1 MKISVAI
8 DSFIQKI
15 KRKFSDSAAATYT
28 GSYGSAKTGRTH
40 LDKFTEQ
47 VRRCFSFGKKRRSYL
62 SRQEKRKKY
71 YGIAAKIGGVLLCS
85 AFTVGIVWSP
95 VARYAK
101 TIEFFW
107 IKNIAIQGCTKV
119 SSADIREIA
128 GLDYMTSM
136 FDVDNEQLRAEF
148 VRQHWVRDARID
160 KIWPDKI
167 SISIEEHTAAALLVQ
182 GDPGKEK
189 MVYINKNGKVIAP
202 VVPGDNL
209 DYPVVTGKNTMPEEE
224 REMLYEDAVAF
235 LHLIGRNNPNL
246 PAQLVSEI
254 NFDSSEG
261 LIVRLVDYPFPI
273 FFGRGEVKKK
283 YRQLRKVLA
292 VLYKKQRNSVDI
304 NHVSFIRMEYY
315 DDKVLVAQSN

>member
-1 MKISVAI
+1 MKISETI

-15 KRKFSDSAAATYT
+15 KRKFSDSPAATYT
-28 GSYGSAKTGRTH
+28 KSYGSAKNGRTR
-40 LDKFTEQ
+40 LGKFTEQ
-47 VRRCFSFGKKRRSYL
+47 MQRYFSFGKKRRSYL

-71 YGIAAKIGGVLLCS
+71 YGIAVKFGGVLLCS
-85 AFTVGIVWSP
+85 AFTVGMLWTP
-95 VARYAK
+95 VTRYAK

-119 SSADIREIA
+119 NSADIRKIA
-128 GLDYMTSM
+128 GLDYKTSM

-148 VRQHWVRDARID
+148 MRQHWVRDARID

-167 SISIEEHTAAALLVQ
+167 SIEIEEYTAAALLVQ
-182 GDPGKEK
+182 GVPGEEK
-189 MVYINKNGKVIAP
+189 LVYINKKGKVIAP
-202 VVPGDNL
+202 VAPGDNL
-209 DYPVVTGKNTMPEEE
+209 DYPVVTGKNTMAEEE
-224 REMLYEDAVAF
+224 GEMLYKDAVAF
-235 LHLIGRNNPNL
+235 LHLIGQNDPNL

-254 NFDSSEG
+254 NFDPSEG
-261 LIVRLVDYPFPI
+261 LIVRLVNYPFPI

-292 VLYKKQRNSVDI
+292 VLYKKRRNNVDI

>member
-1 MKISVAI
+1 MSVAI
-8 DSFIQKI
+8 DSFIQRI

-28 GSYGSAKTGRTH
+28 KSYGSAKTERTR
-40 LDKFTEQ
+40 LKKFPAKLK
-47 VRRCFSFGKKRRSYL
+47 RCFSFGKKRRSYL

-71 YGIAAKIGGVLLCS
+71 YGIAVKIGGILLCS
-85 AFTVGIVWSP
+85 AFTVGMVWTP
-95 VARYAK
+95 VTRYAK

-119 SSADIREIA
+119 NPADIRKIA

-136 FDVDNEQLRAEF
+136 FDVDNERLRAEF
-148 VRQHWVRDARID
+148 MEQPWVRDARID
-160 KIWPDKI
+160 KNWPDEI
-167 SISIEEHTAAALLVQ
+167 SIRIEEYTAAALLVQ
-182 GDPGKEK
+182 GVPGEEK
-189 MVYINKNGKVIAP
+189 LVYINRNGKAIAP
-202 VVPGDNL
+202 VAPGDNL
-209 DYPVVTGKNTMPEEE
+209 DYPVVTGKNTIPEEE
-224 REMLYEDAVAF
+224 GELLYEDAVAF
-235 LHLIGRNNPNL
+235 LHLIGQNNPNL

-254 NFDSSEG
+254 NFDPSEG
-261 LIVRLVDYPFPI
+261 LIVRLVNYPFPI

-292 VLYKKQRNSVDI
+292 VLYKKRGNSVDI